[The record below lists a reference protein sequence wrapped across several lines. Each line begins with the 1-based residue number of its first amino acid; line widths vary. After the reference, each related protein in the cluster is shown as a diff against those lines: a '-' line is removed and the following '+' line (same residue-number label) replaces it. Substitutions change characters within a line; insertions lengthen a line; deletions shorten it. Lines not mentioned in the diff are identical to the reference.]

1 MSGRSLFRIRTC
13 AVSSIRRG
21 NLEVAV
27 LPCLQTISNQ
37 YQSCD
42 TWEGGY
48 RRTEIERQKV
58 QHPFIWHTPKV
69 LLLTHVCYDTQQV
82 LLKERKDEL
91 EARRKRIQTLRR
103 AAKKGAPSMDNLA
116 DGATLSGDSAGV
128 SLLGGISGLSGSGG
142 ERDRDIMDNDMD
154 LNTETEVIRNHL
166 EQLKK

>member
-1 MSGRSLFRIRTC
+1 ML
-13 AVSSIRRG
+13 
-21 NLEVAV
+21 LHY
-27 LPCLQTISNQ
+27 TI
-37 YQSCD
+37 
-42 TWEGGY
+42 T
-48 RRTEIERQKV
+48 
-58 QHPFIWHTPKV
+58 
-69 LLLTHVCYDTQQV
+69 QV

-116 DGATLSGDSAGV
+116 DGANVTGDSAGA
-128 SLLGGISGLSGSGG
+128 SLLGGISGLGGTGG